1 MESLDWNDPT
11 PAPHTQFSHAYPYT
25 AAVVGDGG
33 DWETGVGAPDVHTHL
48 RYQRAVS
55 DFGRLRLLD
64 RTLRDEK
71 LSEGEA
77 KVRG

>member
-1 MESLDWNDPT
+1 M
-11 PAPHTQFSHAYPYT
+11 
-25 AAVVGDGG
+25 
-33 DWETGVGAPDVHTHL
+33 GAPDVHTHL

-77 KVRG
+77 KVGLGMCGRG

>member
-1 MESLDWNDPT
+1 MHT
-11 PAPHTQFSHAYPYT
+11 HIPHT
-25 AAVVGDGG
+25 AAVGDGG
-33 DWETGVGAPDVHTHL
+33 DWETGVGVQDVHTHL

-77 KVRG
+77 KVRGWM